1 MKGMLMEMDYFIKQL
16 INGLAVGS
24 IYALIAVGYNM
35 VYGIL
40 RLVNFAH
47 GDVYMFGT
55 FIALSLIMSNLPL
68 PLAILLACLAGGLLG
83 MIVERVAYRPV
94 RNAPRVVPMI
104 SAVAAAFVIRNLAQL
119 IWGTNTRPFPT
130 LVPAQTVQIG
140 SLEVNSLQ
148 IIIMLIALL
157 LTAIFTLI
165 VRKTKL
171 GKATRS
177 VSQDI
182 PASRLMGIEV
192 NRIIQFVYFAGGF
205 FGVTGGILFA
215 MYYAIWIGM
224 GFLGTM
230 NAWIACIIGGIGSL
244 QGAFVGGILLG
255 VFQVF
260 ISGYVSSAYRDAFTY
275 GMVMFILLVR
285 PNGIFG
291 RQVAE
296 KV

>member
-1 MKGMLMEMDYFIKQL
+1 MDLNYLVKQL
-16 INGLAVGS
+16 INGLAAGS

-40 RLVNFAH
+40 GLVNFAH

-55 FIALSLIMSNLPL
+55 FIALSL
-68 PLAILLACLAGGLLG
+68 LATLVPIPVAVLVACIIGGALG
-83 MIVERVAYRPV
+83 MLVERVAYRPV

-104 SAVAAAFVIRNLAQL
+104 SAVAAALVLRNVAQL
-119 IWGTNTRPFPT
+119 IWGTQTMPFPS
-130 LVPAQTVQIG
+130 LIPSQTIHLG
-140 SLEVNSLQ
+140 TIEINSLQ
-148 IIIMLIALL
+148 VIIMVIALS
-157 LTAIFTLI
+157 LTAIFALI
-165 VRKTKL
+165 SRKTKI

-177 VSQDI
+177 VAQDI
-182 PASRLMGIEV
+182 PASQLMGINV
-192 NRIIQFVYFAGGF
+192 NRIITYVYFSGGF
-205 FGVTGGILFA
+205 FGVAGGILFS

-244 QGAFVGGILLG
+244 EGAFTGGILLG
-255 VFQVF
+255 LFQAL

-275 GMVMFILLVR
+275 ALVMIILLVK
-285 PNGIFG
+285 PKGIFG

>member
-1 MKGMLMEMDYFIKQL
+1 MDPAVNYFIKQL

-40 RLVNFAH
+40 ELVNFAH

-55 FIALSLIMSNLPL
+55 FIAMGLLLAGVPA
-68 PLAILLACLAGGLLG
+68 PLAILLACTAGGLLG
-83 MIVERVAYRPV
+83 MLVERVAYKPV
-94 RNAPRVVPMI
+94 RNARRVVPMI

-119 IWGTNTRPFPT
+119 LWGSSTRPFPSF
-130 LVPAQTVQIG
+130 LPSQIIQIG
-140 SLEVNSLQ
+140 GVEVNSLQ
-148 IIIMLIALL
+148 IVIMLIALA
-157 LTAIFTLI
+157 LTAIFTMI
-165 VRKTKL
+165 VRYTKL

-177 VSQDI
+177 VAQDI

-192 NRIIQFVYFAGGF
+192 NRIITFVYFAGGF
-205 FGVTGGILFA
+205 FGVAGGVLFA
-215 MYYAIWIGM
+215 QYYAIWIGM

-255 VFQVF
+255 LFQVF
-260 ISGYVSSAYRDAFTY
+260 MSGYVSSAYRDAFTY
-275 GMVMFILLVR
+275 GLVMIILLVR
-285 PNGIFG
+285 PRGIFG
-291 RQVAE
+291 RQIAE

>member
-1 MKGMLMEMDYFIKQL
+1 MDPEVSYFIKQL

-40 RLVNFAH
+40 ELVNFAH

-55 FIALSLIMSNLPL
+55 FVSLSLLIGKVPV
-68 PLAILLACLAGGLLG
+68 PIAIILACLAGGVLG
-83 MIVERVAYRPV
+83 MIVEQVAYKPV

-104 SAVAAAFVIRNLAQL
+104 SAVAAALVIRNLAQL
-119 IWGTNTRPFPT
+119 FWGSSTMPFPKMIPDQAVV
-130 LVPAQTVQIG
+130 LGGV
-140 SLEVNSLQ
+140 EFNSLQ
-148 IIIMLIALL
+148 LIIMLIALT

-165 VRKTKL
+165 VRYTKL

-177 VSQDI
+177 VAQDI
-182 PASRLMGIEV
+182 PASQLMGIEV
-192 NRIIQFVYFAGGF
+192 NKIITFVYFAGGF
-205 FGVTGGILFA
+205 FGVAGGILFA
-215 MYYAIWIGM
+215 QYYAIWIGM

-260 ISGYVSSAYRDAFTY
+260 VSGYISSAYRDAFTY
-275 GMVMFILLVR
+275 GLVMLILLVR
-285 PNGIFG
+285 PKGIFG

>member
-1 MKGMLMEMDYFIKQL
+1 MDPEVSYFIKQL

-40 RLVNFAH
+40 ELVNFAH

-55 FIALSLIMSNLPL
+55 FVSLSLLIGKVPV
-68 PLAILLACLAGGLLG
+68 PIAILLACLAGGVLG
-83 MIVERVAYRPV
+83 MIVEQVAYKPV

-104 SAVAAAFVIRNLAQL
+104 SAVAAALVIRNLAQL
-119 IWGTNTRPFPT
+119 FWGSSTMPFPKMIPDQAVV
-130 LVPAQTVQIG
+130 LGGV
-140 SLEVNSLQ
+140 EFNSLQ
-148 IIIMLIALL
+148 LIIMLIALT

-165 VRKTKL
+165 VRYTKL

-177 VSQDI
+177 VAQDI
-182 PASRLMGIEV
+182 PASQLMGIEV
-192 NRIIQFVYFAGGF
+192 NKIITFVYFAGGF
-205 FGVTGGILFA
+205 FGVAGGILFA
-215 MYYAIWIGM
+215 QYYAIWIGM

-260 ISGYVSSAYRDAFTY
+260 VSGYISSAYRDAFTY
-275 GMVMFILLVR
+275 GLVMLILLVR
-285 PNGIFG
+285 PKGIFG

>member
-1 MKGMLMEMDYFIKQL
+1 MDSEVSYLIKQL

-40 RLVNFAH
+40 ELVNFAH
-47 GDVYMFGT
+47 GDVYMFGA
-55 FIALSLIMSNLPL
+55 FIAMSLLLWAVPA
-68 PLAILLACLAGGLLG
+68 PVAILLACLAGGLLG
-83 MIVERVAYRPV
+83 MLVERIAYKPV

-104 SAVAAAFVIRNLAQL
+104 SAVAAAMVIRNLAQL
-119 IWGTNTRPFPT
+119 IWGSSTQPFPQ
-130 LVPAQTVQIG
+130 LIPDKVIHIAGVEI
-140 SLEVNSLQ
+140 NSLQ
-148 IIIMLIALL
+148 VIIMLIALT

-165 VRKTKL
+165 VRFTKL

-177 VSQDI
+177 VAQDI

-192 NRIIQFVYFAGGF
+192 NRIITFVYFVGGF
-205 FGVTGGILFA
+205 FGVAGGILFA
-215 MYYAIWIGM
+215 QYYAIWIGM

-230 NAWIACIIGGIGSL
+230 MAWIACIIGGIGSL
-244 QGAFVGGILLG
+244 QGAFLGGILLG

-275 GMVMFILLVR
+275 GLVMLILLVR
-285 PNGIFG
+285 PRGIFG

>member
-1 MKGMLMEMDYFIKQL
+1 MAPEINYLIKQL

-40 RLVNFAH
+40 ELVNFAH

-55 FIALSLIMSNLPL
+55 FVALSLLLWGLPA
-68 PLAILLACLAGGLLG
+68 PFAILIACLVGGLLG
-83 MIVERVAYRPV
+83 MLVERVAYKPV

-104 SAVAAAFVIRNLAQL
+104 SAVAGAMVIRNLAQL
-119 IWGTNTRPFPT
+119 IWGSSTRPFPPMFPSQ
-130 LVPAQTVQIG
+130 VIHIG
-140 SLEVNSLQ
+140 GIEINSLQ
-148 IIIMLIALL
+148 VIIMLIALT
-157 LTAIFTLI
+157 LTAIFTMI
-165 VRKTKL
+165 VRFTKL

-177 VSQDI
+177 VAQDI

-192 NRIIQFVYFAGGF
+192 NRIITFVYFVGGF
-205 FGVTGGILFA
+205 FGVAGGVLFA
-215 MYYAIWIGM
+215 QYYAIWIGM

-230 NAWIACIIGGIGSL
+230 MAWISCIIGGIGSL
-244 QGAFVGGILLG
+244 QGAFVGGMLLG

-275 GMVMFILLVR
+275 GLVMIILLVR
-285 PNGIFG
+285 PRGIFG

>member
-1 MKGMLMEMDYFIKQL
+1 MDINYLIKQL
-16 INGLAVGS
+16 LNGLAAGS

-40 RLVNFAH
+40 ELVNFAH

-55 FIALSLIMSNLPL
+55 FIALALLLGHVPVI
-68 PLAILLACLAGGLLG
+68 LAVVLACIAGGLVGVL
-83 MIVERVAYRPV
+83 VERVAYRPV

-104 SAVAAAFVIRNLAQL
+104 SAVAAALVLRNVAQL
-119 IWGTNTRPFPT
+119 VWGTETMPFPELLPT
-130 LVPAQTVQIG
+130 RMIQIG
-140 SLEVNSLQ
+140 QIEFNSLQ
-148 IIIMLIALL
+148 VIILAIALA
-157 LTAIFTLI
+157 LTAVFALI
-165 VRKTKL
+165 VRRTKL

-177 VSQDI
+177 VAQDI
-182 PASRLMGIEV
+182 PASKLMGIEV

-205 FGVTGGILFA
+205 FGVAAGVLFS

-230 NAWIACIIGGIGSL
+230 RAWIACIIGGIGSL
-244 QGAFVGGILLG
+244 QGAFVGGLLLG
-255 VFQVF
+255 VFEALM
-260 ISGYVSSAYRDAFTY
+260 SGFVSSAYRDAFTY
-275 GMVMFILLVR
+275 GLVMIILIVR
-285 PNGIFG
+285 PMGIFG